1 MPWTQA
7 DVDAL
12 KRALARG
19 AAEVQVGGERV
30 KYHSPAEMRRALAE
44 MEAEL
49 RGENRQQFRT
59 VLPVMTRGLD

>member
-1 MPWTQA
+1 MAVTQA

-12 KRALARG
+12 KRAISRG

-30 KYHSPAEMRRALAE
+30 RYQSVAEMRRTLAD

-49 RGENRQQFRT
+49 RGENRKSFRIIN
-59 VLPVMTRGLD
+59 PVMTRGLD